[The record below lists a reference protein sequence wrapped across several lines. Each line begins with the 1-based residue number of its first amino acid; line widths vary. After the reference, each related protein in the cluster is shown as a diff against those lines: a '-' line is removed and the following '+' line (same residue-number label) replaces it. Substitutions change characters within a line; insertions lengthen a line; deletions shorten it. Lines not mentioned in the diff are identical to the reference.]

1 MCSTRAPGVPR
12 LLAWLLG
19 PLALFRLSPAQGCVP
34 GLTKW
39 VGWGRLR
46 ESNSRP
52 THYECVALPS
62 ELRRRVH
69 GRQTAHA
76 RSPTISTLRA
86 HVEAAARAASPAATA
101 DGQLS
106 TGGTQTSH
114 RRAQEGGP
122 TPAHERPPGERRD
135 HERPAEPLPRAHPGE
150 RSGAGPPVVT
160 AAATR
165 PNSRRPQR
173 PAARAGRCHARHRQP
188 GGRQRGDPRLHRGD
202 DHRHLPGRGPGRARL
217 RVPRPPPGSGDPGGT
232 TDGTTTDGRPT

>member
-69 GRQTAHA
+69 GRRAAHA

-114 RRAQEGGP
+114 RRAQEGGR

-165 PNSRRPQR
+165 PIPVGRSGPRRGWSVPCSSPSAWWPAAGRPTPPSRRRPPSPTRTRAGAGQAPGSP
-173 PAARAGRCHARHRQP
+173 PAAR
-188 GGRQRGDPRLHRGD
+188 
-202 DHRHLPGRGPGRARL
+202 
-217 RVPRPPPGSGDPGGT
+217 VW
-232 TDGTTTDGRPT
+232 